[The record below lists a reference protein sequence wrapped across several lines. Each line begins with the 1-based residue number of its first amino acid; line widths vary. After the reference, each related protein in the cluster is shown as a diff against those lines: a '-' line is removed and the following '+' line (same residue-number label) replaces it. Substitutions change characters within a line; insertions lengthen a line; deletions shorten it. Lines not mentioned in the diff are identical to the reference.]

1 MHAVTY
7 KYANRKWSLF
17 AVIEVV
23 VLVRIANQLAL
34 WKNFDWKKREIYDVV
49 LKTGYDMKSIAF

>member
-1 MHAVTY
+1 MHAVAY

-17 AVIEVV
+17 AVIEVP

-34 WKNFDWKKREIYDVV
+34 WKNFDRKKWEVCDVV
-49 LKTGYDMKSIAF
+49 LKTGYNGKSKAF